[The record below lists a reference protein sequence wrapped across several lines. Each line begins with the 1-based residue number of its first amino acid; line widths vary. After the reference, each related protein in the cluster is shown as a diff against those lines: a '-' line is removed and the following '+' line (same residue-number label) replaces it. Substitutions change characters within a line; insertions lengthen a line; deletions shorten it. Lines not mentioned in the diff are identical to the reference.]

1 MTQAASN
8 PRSTFH
14 DEGQA
19 KVRTLRKA
27 VAGALRAVGAQ
38 LDEPQEISRNF
49 GLDKT
54 LAWKLSRLV
63 LEEDALAS
71 VVHAPRLPGLLL
83 FEKAM
88 NKAGAPREAM
98 AELRAAIEGF
108 EQFVEDHAGDRDV
121 MEIMVTTPPAR
132 ASANAKKLE
141 QFRKDGFLANSAI
154 WGVSAKVH
162 LALRWLMPSATEGA
176 VDLITVCGFVSFR
189 RLRSDIPWT
198 AASLYQWNASEL
210 EPLNPIKALGGT
222 PEVPLLTDF
231 CSKPLPPMRTVRDGD
246 MRTRL
251 MIDAGPVGNAA
262 AADVLLGWVHRANAP
277 MRASQP
283 GEQGEHA
290 AILSTPVELFI
301 HDFFVH
307 KDLTFAHKPTATIY
321 GLMPGGPQYPA
332 TDVPAQVLPV
342 PTELQEID
350 AGQLTPDVA
359 NYTEIVTK
367 VAEGAGQ
374 DPWAF
379 RGFRLKVK
387 YPPIPAMSVIKHD
400 LLP

>member
-27 VAGALRAVGAQ
+27 VAGTLRAVGAQ

-189 RLRSDIPWT
+189 RLRSI
-198 AASLYQWNASEL
+198 S
-210 EPLNPIKALGGT
+210 G
-222 PEVPLLTDF
+222 
-231 CSKPLPPMRTVRDGD
+231 MRPSSSR
-246 MRTRL
+246 
-251 MIDAGPVGNAA
+251 
-262 AADVLLGWVHRANAP
+262 
-277 MRASQP
+277 
-283 GEQGEHA
+283 
-290 AILSTPVELFI
+290 
-301 HDFFVH
+301 
-307 KDLTFAHKPTATIY
+307 
-321 GLMPGGPQYPA
+321 
-332 TDVPAQVLPV
+332 
-342 PTELQEID
+342 
-350 AGQLTPDVA
+350 
-359 NYTEIVTK
+359 
-367 VAEGAGQ
+367 
-374 DPWAF
+374 
-379 RGFRLKVK
+379 
-387 YPPIPAMSVIKHD
+387 
-400 LLP
+400 